1 MASNPHSRKSFI
13 DSSIKI
19 ARLYGFQG
27 LDLSWSRE
35 NTSWDKYNIRIL
47 FKEWQAAVPLKARN
61 ISSPS
66 QLSLTARVAY
76 SPLSTAGAYP
86 VDSVRQYLNWVHV
99 ITAQYSR
106 PTRTN
111 FTSAHAALYY
121 PRSVSNTE
129 YGITEWIEE
138 RLSADKLDLC
148 LPFYG
153 YAWTL
158 VKPKDN
164 GIGAAATGPTLSDN
178 GFVPYKEIKNHIKN
192 YGAKVQ
198 VMYNFTYMV
207 NYCSIGK
214 IWFGFDDVEAIRV
227 KVHRPRRRSYVVTMC
242 GKFPLIII
250 GCFFKLQVSKWSSAL
265 TAIRLITSLHND
277 FN

>member
-1 MASNPHSRKSFI
+1 M
-13 DSSIKI
+13 
-19 ARLYGFQG
+19 
-27 LDLSWSRE
+27 
-35 NTSWDKYNIRIL
+35 
-47 FKEWQAAVPLKARN
+47 
-61 ISSPS
+61 
-66 QLSLTARVAY
+66 LSL
-76 SPLSTAGAYP
+76 
-86 VDSVRQYLNWVHV
+86 LN
-99 ITAQYSR
+99 TQG
-106 PTRTN
+106 RTN

-138 RLSADKLDLC
+138 RLSADKLVLC

-198 VMYNFTYMV
+198 VMYNFTYLV

-227 KVHRPRRRSYVVTMC
+227 KV
-242 GKFPLIII
+242 
-250 GCFFKLQVSKWSSAL
+250 A
-265 TAIRLITSLHND
+265 
-277 FN
+277 